1 MKTNKKE
8 QFTYKGVIYEVDDL
22 LTDIFISNPINPDG
36 KSICSVNMRMKPFI
50 INEFGEKVLCDLDER
65 VILVGDAFV
74 SEDVDMQTCL
84 FKINSAIQEFIYKKN
99 I

>member
-8 QFTYKGVIYEVDDL
+8 QFTYKGVVYEVDDL
-22 LTDIFISNPINPDG
+22 LTDLFVSNPIING
-36 KSICSVNMRMKPFI
+36 KSNVQVNLRMKPFFI
-50 INEFGEKVLCDLDER
+50 DENGDKILCDLDER

-84 FKINSAIQEFIYKKN
+84 YKINAALQEFIYKKN